1 MSALRWLLV
10 LPAFFAGPL
19 VAFVLSFLLLL
30 AVDSLCSSHGEKA
43 CTASYIAALNHIAIA
58 AGCFVG
64 AAIAILFP
72 TVLAPRLKNETAT
85 LALVLG
91 AVAFGYVLVQFG
103 AIFPAYL
110 VALIVLVLC
119 VTLVRRRYPNAT

>member
-1 MSALRWLLV
+1 MATC
-10 LPAFFAGPL
+10 
-19 VAFVLSFLLLL
+19 L
-30 AVDSLCSSHGEKA
+30 ACLFRRP
-43 CTASYIAALNHIAIA
+43 

-91 AVAFGYVLVQFG
+91 AVAFGYVLAQFG